1 MKEKQIP
8 FTIVTNIKRKEK
20 SAFSKF
26 YFHRILHV
34 KSWADNKY
42 LSNKDQWWLLR
53 NLNYTKSNKKRT
65 LYIDGKKKKKKK
77 TTRKHKVLQFPS
89 MNFLILKSLHDSL
102 IINIAN

>member
-8 FTIVTNIKRKEK
+8 FAIVTNIKRKEK

-65 LYIDGKKKKKKK
+65 LYIDRKKKKKK

>member
-42 LSNKDQWWLLR
+42 LSNKDQWCLLR

-65 LYIDGKKKKKKK
+65 LYIDRKKKKKKK
-77 TTRKHKVLQFPS
+77 NHT
-89 MNFLILKSLHDSL
+89 
-102 IINIAN
+102 

>member
-65 LYIDGKKKKKKK
+65 LYIDRKKKKKKK
-77 TTRKHKVLQFPS
+77 PHVNTKFY
-89 MNFLILKSLHDSL
+89 NFLLWIFLFWNHYMIVSLL
-102 IINIAN
+102 I

>member
-42 LSNKDQWWLLR
+42 LSDKDQ
-53 NLNYTKSNKKRT
+53 
-65 LYIDGKKKKKKK
+65 
-77 TTRKHKVLQFPS
+77 
-89 MNFLILKSLHDSL
+89 
-102 IINIAN
+102 